1 MAKLNKLNAS
11 SIYDTIGKN
20 APIPEANVLTKKVVV
35 PDEKSAFG
43 RAVDLLNPTKKER
56 KTASIYLRC
65 RPEVKAKFDALCNE
79 KGISQA
85 DMFEFWVESLL
96 Q

>member
-1 MAKLNKLNAS
+1 MAKLNKLDAS

-20 APIPEANVLTKKVVV
+20 APVPEANGPAKKVVV
-35 PDEKSAFG
+35 PEEQSVG
-43 RAVDLLNPTKKER
+43 RTVDLLNPTKKER

-65 RPEVKAKFDALCNE
+65 KPEIKVKFDKLCKE